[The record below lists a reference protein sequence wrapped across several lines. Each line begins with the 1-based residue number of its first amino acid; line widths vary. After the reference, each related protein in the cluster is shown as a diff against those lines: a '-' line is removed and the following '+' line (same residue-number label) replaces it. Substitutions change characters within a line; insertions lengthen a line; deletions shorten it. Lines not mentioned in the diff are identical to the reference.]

1 MNFVKSLL
9 VPKITLLKAKVTSGA
24 SRAVFFYK
32 NDLPLQFRHK
42 KLLNCYKWN
51 AGRSSTGR
59 VVVWTKSKRTT
70 KHRLPSINYRF
81 RQTDL
86 GFIGGLLLRPL
97 LNKLVALLFLSSGSI
112 TYVPTSTKHQMF
124 QITQLRSVFTRKNA
138 VVEQLKF
145 SNPYVIINQSFFLI
159 KQLPKNQPVSL
170 LEILPSK
177 GIQYARSTGTSARIV
192 KMDSRISTSL
202 VKLPSGVKKVFST
215 YSIGSVGSV
224 SLPENKKWGNN
235 SAGFYKKFGKKSK
248 VRGVAMNPVD
258 HPHGGR
264 AKSVRYQRTP
274 WGKTTKY
281 K

>member
-1 MNFVKSLL
+1 MYFEKSSLTTKL
-9 VPKITLLKAKVTSGA
+9 TLIKAKATSGA
-24 SRAVFFYK
+24 SRAAYFYK

-59 VVVWTKSKRTT
+59 VVVWTKSKKTT

-97 LNKLVALLFLSSGSI
+97 LNKLVALLFMSSGSI
-112 TYVPTSTKHQMF
+112 TYVPTSTKHRMF
-124 QITQLRSVFTRKNA
+124 QITQLRSVFTRKNPT
-138 VVEQLKF
+138 VEQLKF
-145 SNPYVIINQSFFLI
+145 STPHVIIDQSFFLI
-159 KQLPKNQPVSL
+159 KQLPKNQPVAL
-170 LEILPSK
+170 LEILPGK

-192 KMDSRISTSL
+192 KMDSRVSTSL

-264 AKSVRYQRTP
+264 AKAIRYQRTP
-274 WGKTTKY
+274 WGKTTKF